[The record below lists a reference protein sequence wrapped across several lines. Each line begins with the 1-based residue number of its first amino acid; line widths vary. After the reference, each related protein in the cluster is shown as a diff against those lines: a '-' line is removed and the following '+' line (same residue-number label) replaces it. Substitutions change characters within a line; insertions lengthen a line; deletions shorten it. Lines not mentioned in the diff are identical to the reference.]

1 MRKKYLFGIMG
12 CMALFLGA
20 CNDSEG
26 DLLEPKV
33 YFENKEMTI
42 DVEDE
47 ASEMSFDLTS
57 RLSTANSSEVNVSYT
72 IADASVVDDYN
83 KQYKTEYQ
91 YFNPEDVELSS
102 ATSVIPTGRLYAES
116 VKLKIKNLDVLE
128 EGKPFI
134 LPVRVKSSIETLPGT
149 SMVYLFINKPVK
161 ITKAASFSS
170 NYVHVRFPEGTFFKS
185 FTYEALI
192 YPTSLYDNNTVMGT
206 EGVMIFRIGDPGGGT
221 PAECLE
227 AAGRQ
232 KYNTTQPLQIAHWYH
247 VALTYDQPSGKTN
260 IYINGEVVA
269 SSEWGIEGF
278 APNDDVGFNIGKIPG
293 FPWGER
299 PFRGYMSEVRLWSVA
314 RTRNQLQQN
323 MLIVD
328 PKSEGLELYY
338 KFNGTETQENGK
350 IQDATGKINGET
362 GGIPITSLGT
372 PVEIK

>member
-12 CMALFLGA
+12 CMALLLGA
-20 CNDSEG
+20 CKQSEG

-47 ASEMSFDLTS
+47 ATEMSFDLTS
-57 RLSTANSSEVNVSYT
+57 RLSTANSSEVNVLYT

-102 ATSVIPTGRLYAES
+102 ATSIIPTGRLYAES

-192 YPTSLYDNNTVMGT
+192 YPTSLYGNNTVM
-206 EGVMIFRIGDPGGGT
+206 V
-221 PAECLE
+221 L
-227 AAGRQ
+227 
-232 KYNTTQPLQIAHWYH
+232 K
-247 VALTYDQPSGKTN
+247 VS
-260 IYINGEVVA
+260 
-269 SSEWGIEGF
+269 
-278 APNDDVGFNIGKIPG
+278 
-293 FPWGER
+293 
-299 PFRGYMSEVRLWSVA
+299 
-314 RTRNQLQQN
+314 
-323 MLIVD
+323 
-328 PKSEGLELYY
+328 
-338 KFNGTETQENGK
+338 
-350 IQDATGKINGET
+350 
-362 GGIPITSLGT
+362 
-372 PVEIK
+372 